1 MEVHET
7 AAALGIFA
15 NNSIKGSS
23 GGTVLNAMLRDMK
36 SKSKDGAIAIGD
48 TAVAIYDA
56 SGNARGFSD
65 IIADVEKATV
75 GMTGAQKDAALMAIF
90 GDEAMRGVNIALETG
105 SDNLKELEKDFKNSE
120 GAAARMGEVM
130 NDNLGGDLKGL
141 ASAWEGF
148 KIALFDAG
156 MGDFARPIVQGITS
170 IVQKFPSAISAAG
183 EFFEFITRDPGETS
197 MEQASQDVEKF
208 GDKLPV
214 LLQFRDAFQ
223 TIKEK
228 MEEFKE
234 KVMEV
239 FGNLSDYFSEKIEEY
254 QPTFDRM
261 GEIFT
266 QAKELVVDVLTELWG
281 FAGPILDI
289 LGTALRILGDVAMI
303 VFASVIVP
311 AIDLLWTG
319 MQNAWSI
326 VQPILEMMKANLET
340 TGQAMTW
347 LWENA
352 GQPLVTFLG
361 GAFKAGID
369 GAKAVV
375 EAFSGAFE
383 WLGGKITAVTGFF
396 TDMKDK
402 LMNFK
407 PPEWVSDIGGK
418 ISGAA
423 SAVGNFVA
431 GSHATGLE
439 RVGYDGYVAELH
451 KGESVLT
458 AQQSQALRNAGMLS
472 ANSNGTPKLD
482 LSKSAGAPKQ
492 TVAPS
497 ASTNNSTFNVTV
509 NVPNSNASPSDIG
522 VAVRR
527 ELERLVSTTQ
537 AAMGTP

>member
-1 MEVHET
+1 
-7 AAALGIFA
+7 
-15 NNSIKGSS
+15 
-23 GGTVLNAMLRDMK
+23 MLRDMK
-36 SKSKDGAIAIGD
+36 SKAKDGKIAIGD
-48 TAVAIYDA
+48 TAVAVYDA
-56 SGNARGFSD
+56 SGKARGFSD
-65 IIADVEKATV
+65 ILADVEKATV

-90 GDEAMRGVNIALETG
+90 GDEAMRGVNIALGEG
-105 SDNLKELEKDFKNSE
+105 SDKLKELEKEFKNSE

-130 NDNLGGDLKGL
+130 NDNLSGDLKGL

-148 KIALFDAG
+148 KIALFDEG
-156 MGDFARPIVQGITS
+156 LGDFARPIVQGVTD
-170 IVQKFPSAISAAG
+170 IVQKFPSAVSTAG
-183 EFFEFITRDPGETS
+183 EFFEFITRDPGETT
-197 MEQASQDVEKF
+197 MEQASKDVEKF
-208 GDKLPV
+208 GGKLLI
-214 LLQFRDAFQ
+214 LLKFRDAFQ

-234 KVMEV
+234 KAMEV

-254 QPTFDRM
+254 QPTFYRM

-266 QAKELVVDVLTELWG
+266 QVKELVVDVLTELWS

-289 LGTALRILGDVAMI
+289 LGVALRILGDVAMT
-303 VFASVIVP
+303 VFAAVIVP
-311 AIDLLWTG
+311 AIDLFWTG

-326 VQPILEMMKANLET
+326 IQPILEMMKANLET
-340 TGQAMTW
+340 AGQAMTW

-361 GAFKAGID
+361 GALKAGID

-383 WLGGKITAVTGFF
+383 WLGDKITAVTGFF

-407 PPEWVSDIGGK
+407 PPEWVSDIGSK

-423 SAVGNFVA
+423 SKVGNFIA

-439 RVGYDGYVAELH
+439 RVNRDGYVAELH
-451 KGESVLT
+451 KNESVLT
-458 AQQSQALRNAGMLS
+458 AQQSQALRNAGMLT
-472 ANSNGTPKLD
+472 ANANGTPKLD
-482 LSKSAGAPKQ
+482 LSKSVSAPVQSKVSSGN
-492 TVAPS
+492 TS
-497 ASTNNSTFNVTV
+497 NNTFNVTV
-509 NVPNSNASPSDIG
+509 NATNSNASASDIG
-522 VAVRR
+522 IAVRR
-527 ELERLVSTTQ
+527 ELERLVNTTK